1 MKRKIIAIV
10 ISVVIVAGTG
20 TAVGVVVKQNN
31 DAKTEELV
39 SVAVSEALATTETTT
54 ENSTSESATT
64 ENTATTES
72 TTTEPAAVSASAKPS
87 VKTTNK
93 PTAKTTTKAKSKVTS
108 KTKTTV
114 KEISTTNAPA
124 EIDPDDIP
132 EEVRTPVG
140 TVVKIPKNK
149 KQDKYGYYWPTSY
162 TYDSDLNPHSYTYC
176 IDENNQL
183 FYHDD
188 NGNRIYYKE

>member
-54 ENSTSESATT
+54 KNSTSESAAT
-64 ENTATTES
+64 ENTTTTES
-72 TTTEPAAVSASAKPS
+72 TTTEPAAVSITESA
-87 VKTTNK
+87 
-93 PTAKTTTKAKSKVTS
+93 TS
-108 KTKTTV
+108 TTV
-114 KEISTTNAPA
+114 KKATKRTATASTQKTTSKPQTTTTSINP
-124 EIDPDDIP
+124 IH
-132 EEVRTPVG
+132 TPVG
-140 TVVKIPKNK
+140 DVYKTEGNK
-149 KQDKYGYYWPTSY
+149 HKDKVGYYWTTDYVFTPEEDPY
-162 TYDSDLNPHSYTYC
+162 GYGFYNYN

-183 FYHDD
+183 FYHDS

>member
-1 MKRKIIAIV
+1 MAEGAIKMKRKIIAIV

-20 TAVGVVVKQNN
+20 TAVGIVVKQNN

-39 SVAVSEALATTETTT
+39 SMAVSEALATTETTT
-54 ENSTSESATT
+54 KNSTSESAAT

-72 TTTEPAAVSASAKPS
+72 TTTEPSAKS
-87 VKTTNK
+87 ATK
-93 PTAKTTTKAKSKVTS
+93 PTAKTTTKGKSRVTS
-108 KTKTTV
+108 KTTV
-114 KEISTTNAPA
+114 KEISTTNAPT

-132 EEVRTPVG
+132 EVVRTPIG
-140 TVVKIPKNK
+140 TVVKIPKNREK
-149 KQDKYGYYWPTSY
+149 DKYGYFWSTSY

-176 IDENNQL
+176 IDENNQI

-188 NGNRIYYKE
+188 DGNRVYYKGEE